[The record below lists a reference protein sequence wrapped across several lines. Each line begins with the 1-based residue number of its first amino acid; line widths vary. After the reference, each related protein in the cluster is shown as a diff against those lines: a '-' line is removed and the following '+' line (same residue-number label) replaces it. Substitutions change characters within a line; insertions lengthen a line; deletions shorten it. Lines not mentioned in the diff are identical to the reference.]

1 VNIQPTNNISQ
12 PTGSPASGTS
22 APAPAA
28 PAQPSKAKVQ
38 AAVSAASASAEE
50 LAKAVE
56 AVNKSLDSRSQ
67 AIEFSI
73 DDTDKRPIIKVVD
86 QQTKEVIRQIPSEE
100 MLDIARALDKAQG
113 LLINHKA

>member
-12 PTGSPASGTS
+12 PAGSSGSGPT
-22 APAPAA
+22 AAAPAA
-28 PAQPSKAKVQ
+28 AAAPARPAKAT
-38 AAVSAASASAEE
+38 ASTPADATVEE
-50 LAKAVE
+50 LKKAVN

-73 DDTDKRPIIKVVD
+73 DETDKRPIIKVVD
-86 QQTKEVIRQIPSEE
+86 QQTKEVIRQIPTEE

>member
-1 VNIQPTNNISQ
+1 MNIQPTNNVSQ
-12 PTGSPASGTS
+12 PTGSPTSGTS
-22 APAPAA
+22 PAAPAA
-28 PAQPSKAKVQ
+28 PAQPAKSKA
-38 AAVSAASASAEE
+38 APMASATAAE

-56 AVNKSLDSRSQ
+56 AVNKSLDSRNQ

-100 MLDIARALDKAQG
+100 MLEIARALDKAQG

>member
-12 PTGSPASGTS
+12 PAGSPGTGTS
-22 APAPAA
+22 TAAPAA
-28 PAQPSKAKVQ
+28 
-38 AAVSAASASAEE
+38 SAAPARPAKATASTPADATVEE
-50 LAKAVE
+50 LKKAVN

-86 QQTKEVIRQIPSEE
+86 QQTKEVIRQIPTEE

>member
-1 VNIQPTNNISQ
+1 MNIQPTNNVSQ
-12 PTGSPASGTS
+12 PAGSPASGTS
-22 APAPAA
+22 PAA
-28 PAQPSKAKVQ
+28 PAVPAQQPAKGKA
-38 AAVSAASASAEE
+38 APTAGGATTAE

-100 MLDIARALDKAQG
+100 MLEIARALHKAQG

>member
-12 PTGSPASGTS
+12 PAGSSGSGPT
-22 APAPAA
+22 AAAPAA
-28 PAQPSKAKVQ
+28 AAAPARPAKP
-38 AAVSAASASAEE
+38 AASTPADASVDE
-50 LAKAVE
+50 LKKAVN

-73 DDTDKRPIIKVVD
+73 DETDKRPIIKVVD
-86 QQTKEVIRQIPSEE
+86 QQTKEVIRQIPTEE

>member
-1 VNIQPTNNISQ
+1 MNIQPTNNISQ
-12 PTGSPASGTS
+12 ATGSPASGAS
-22 APAPAA
+22 ATAPAAPAA
-28 PAQPSKAKVQ
+28 PAQATKSK
-38 AAVSAASASAEE
+38 AASATAAE

-100 MLDIARALDKAQG
+100 MLEIARALDKAQG